1 MVALSV
7 GSQII
12 VMVAQIIVMVAR
24 QKEKEHRFWNA
35 VAILLFAVLCAISM
49 ALILSYGRFDFEGLG
64 FFDLVVLGLA
74 TFRVIHLITYDR
86 ILDFARVAVMD
97 SNASQLKTAERGWRR
112 VVCELMQCLWCA
124 GLWSALIVVTVYLLG
139 FWGRL
144 AIVILAVAG
153 LGSLLQ
159 VVSKA
164 IAGEN

>member
-1 MVALSV
+1 
-7 GSQII
+7 
-12 VMVAQIIVMVAR
+12 MVAR

-35 VAILLFAVLCAISM
+35 VAILLFVVLCAISM
-49 ALILSYGRFDFEGLG
+49 AL
-64 FFDLVVLGLA
+64 
-74 TFRVIHLITYDR
+74 
-86 ILDFARVAVMD
+86 
-97 SNASQLKTAERGWRR
+97 WRR

-159 VVSKA
+159 VVSRQSL
-164 IAGEN
+164 GEMAAHAMSAWTIQGPR

>member
-1 MVALSV
+1 MKAITATNGGSKRWFADNCYGRKAKRKRASV
-7 GSQII
+7 LERRRHFVIYSSLRDFHG
-12 VMVAQIIVMVAR
+12 V
-24 QKEKEHRFWNA
+24 
-35 VAILLFAVLCAISM
+35 
-49 ALILSYGRFDFEGLG
+49 ILSYGRFDFEGLG

-124 GLWSALIVVTVYLLG
+124 GLWSALIVVTIYLLG

>member
-1 MVALSV
+1 
-7 GSQII
+7 
-12 VMVAQIIVMVAR
+12 MVAR

-35 VAILLFAVLCAISM
+35 VAILLFVVLCAISM
-49 ALILSYGRFDFEGLG
+49 AL
-64 FFDLVVLGLA
+64 
-74 TFRVIHLITYDR
+74 
-86 ILDFARVAVMD
+86 
-97 SNASQLKTAERGWRR
+97 WRR

-164 IAGEN
+164 IAGGNGGSCHVRLDHPRAAMMTTVVGTSRGS